1 MTQRPTA
8 LLLTAR
14 TAAEAQVVLA
24 LLRREGIEAYMG
36 GQALTDEFAASQ
48 RLLGLQGT
56 EIAVRDE
63 DLLRA
68 QAVLAEAKRKAQ
80 ASGSDDAGEASTP
93 TAGPPQARGPTGRAG
108 AWIVAGVAVAAAVV
122 LLFMWLEMKRELG
135 LMRASSAGRKTRTT
149 IEENGTR
156 TVWKDTNRL
165 ASTTLD
171 ADHDGVP
178 EQVTYY
184 DRAGAKYLVATD
196 VDRSGWPE
204 RREQFRDGRLTA
216 ELVDEDENG
225 CSERMTTWWPDGS
238 SCVWTDFDQDGAW
251 DRREL
256 YDGSGLLKLAQK
268 DHELQGFVD
277 VR

>member
-1 MTQRPTA
+1 
-8 LLLTAR
+8 
-14 TAAEAQVVLA
+14 
-24 LLRREGIEAYMG
+24 
-36 GQALTDEFAASQ
+36 
-48 RLLGLQGT
+48 
-56 EIAVRDE
+56 
-63 DLLRA
+63 
-68 QAVLAEAKRKAQ
+68 
-80 ASGSDDAGEASTP
+80 
-93 TAGPPQARGPTGRAG
+93 
-108 AWIVAGVAVAAAVV
+108 
-122 LLFMWLEMKRELG
+122 MWLEMKRELG

-156 TVWKDTNRL
+156 TVWKDTNKV
-165 ASTTLD
+165 ASTTVD

-184 DRAGAKYLVATD
+184 DRAGEKYLVATD
-196 VDRSGWPE
+196 VDGNGWPE
-204 RREQFRDGRLTA
+204 RREQFRAGRRTA

-277 VR
+277 VK